1 MSANSIKVQLGL
13 VILLSQPQELFRAS
27 EPKKSLCS
35 WSFGNYAYLSKLPCE
50 IRKGLQLLSL
60 AFKNYTFLL
69 IPPSGPR
76 RTLNLAHV
84 YARCGPTGA
93 SIEKHTLKAAFG
105 QGGWVRLWNVMKDA
119 ASKCRVRGKSS
130 LFKIV
135 FNWYPA
141 LLPEKWHF

>member
-1 MSANSIKVQLGL
+1 MSVIK
-13 VILLSQPQELFRAS
+13 P
-27 EPKKSLCS
+27 
-35 WSFGNYAYLSKLPCE
+35 W
-50 IRKGLQLLSL
+50 
-60 AFKNYTFLL
+60 
-69 IPPSGPR
+69 R
-76 RTLNLAHV
+76 R
-84 YARCGPTGA
+84 
-93 SIEKHTLKAAFG
+93 